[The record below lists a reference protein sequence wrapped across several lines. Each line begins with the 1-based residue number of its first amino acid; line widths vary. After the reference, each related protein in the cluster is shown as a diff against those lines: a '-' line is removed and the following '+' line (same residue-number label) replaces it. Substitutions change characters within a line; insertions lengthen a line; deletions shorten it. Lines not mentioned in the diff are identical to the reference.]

1 MLRFYSFLELL
12 IKCWLLR
19 KKEKW
24 TLSIKKELICENE
37 TSNRHGKYAI
47 EVVGGQSVAHI
58 LQLFPKMSSFILL
71 SGSSMKVHITGKL
84 EKQRGNGLKFLAL

>member
-19 KKEKW
+19 KKEQW

-37 TSNRHGKYAI
+37 TSNRHSKYAI
-47 EVVGGQSVAHI
+47 EAVGGQSVAHI

-71 SGSSMKVHITGKL
+71 SGSSMKVHKTGKL
-84 EKQRGNGLKFLAL
+84 EIQRGNGLKFLAL

>member
-37 TSNRHGKYAI
+37 TSNRH
-47 EVVGGQSVAHI
+47 VGGQSVAHI

-84 EKQRGNGLKFLAL
+84 ENQRGNGLKFLAL